1 MTEKTA
7 TQTAEHFE
15 IPRKKLTI
23 EFLVG
28 IFALIGIGCFAY
40 LAVNIAGMRLFQ
52 TNAYQVTAKFDNIS
66 GLTLGA
72 TVEIAG
78 VQVGEVSNIQL
89 QGVEAFVTMDVYKDV
104 VIRDDD
110 IAAIRTKG
118 IIGERFIKIIPGGSE
133 QNIPPGGKVSDTE
146 SAIEFEEII
155 GKFIHRME

>member
-1 MTEKTA
+1 MTDNTA
-7 TQTAEHFE
+7 TQTAEHFD
-15 IPRKKLTI
+15 IPRKKFTI

-28 IFALIGIGCFAY
+28 IFAIIGICCFAY

-52 TNAYQVTAKFDNIS
+52 ANAYPVTARFDNIS

-78 VQVGEVSNIQL
+78 VQVGEVSSIEL
-89 QGVEAFVTMDVYKDV
+89 QGIEAFVTMEVNKGII
-104 VIRDDD
+104 IRDDD

-118 IIGERFIKIIPGGSE
+118 IIGERYIKIIPGGSE
-133 QNIPPGGKVSDTE
+133 QSVPAGGKVSDTE
-146 SAIEFEEII
+146 SALEFEEII

>member
-1 MTEKTA
+1 MTENTA

-15 IPRKKLTI
+15 MPRKKLTV

-28 IFALIGIGCFAY
+28 IFAIMGICCFAY
-40 LAVNIAGMRLFQ
+40 LAVNIAGMRFFQ
-52 TNAYQVTAKFDNIS
+52 TNTYQVIAKFDNIS

-72 TVEIAG
+72 TVEVAG
-78 VQVGEVSNIQL
+78 VQIGEVSSIQL
-89 QGVEAFVTMDVYKDV
+89 QGVEALVTMDINKGII
-104 VIRDDD
+104 IRDDD

-118 IIGERFIKIIPGGSE
+118 IIGERFIKIVPGGSD
-133 QNIPPGGKVSDTE
+133 QNIKPGGSVSDTE